1 MGIWRKIQIANII
14 FAVLAVGLTIVA
26 LNQPAFLSAAMWAWC
41 ITLWLFLFL
50 VPLPVLE
57 RNKRRYKYLHSAI
70 TFVAIFAAIYVFNW
84 FCDNMDVRSFSVG
97 MLIYSVVYTIVALLF
112 AGWYKILE
120 NKK

>member
-1 MGIWRKIQIANII
+1 MEIWRKIQIANFI
-14 FAVLAVGLTIVA
+14 FAVVAVA
-26 LNQPAFLSAAMWAWC
+26 LTVVALSQPAYLSVAMWAWC

-50 VPLPVLE
+50 VPMPVLE
-57 RNKRRYKYLHSAI
+57 RNKRRYKYLHGII
-70 TFVAIFAAIYVFNW
+70 TFVAISAAVCVFSW
-84 FCDNMDVRSFSVG
+84 FKENMDVRSFSAG

>member
-1 MGIWRKIQIANII
+1 MEIWRKIQIANFI
-14 FAVLAVGLTIVA
+14 FAVVAVA
-26 LNQPAFLSAAMWAWC
+26 LTVVALSQPAYLSVAMWAWC
-41 ITLWLFLFL
+41 ITFWLFLVL
-50 VPLPVLE
+50 VPMPVLE
-57 RNKRRYKYLHSAI
+57 RNKRRYKYLHSVI